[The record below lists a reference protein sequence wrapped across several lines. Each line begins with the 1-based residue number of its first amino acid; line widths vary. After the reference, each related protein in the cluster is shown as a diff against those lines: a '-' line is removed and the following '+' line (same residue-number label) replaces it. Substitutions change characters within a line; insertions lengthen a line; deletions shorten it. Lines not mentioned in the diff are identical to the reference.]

1 MKPITNINSAK
12 WSPAPTAELL
22 ELFPTSM
29 LKGEFDL
36 PHDVI
41 AEDCRRLVAEVK
53 NRYPNDTAR
62 NYTTYFDEDLREE
75 THQLPWFTDFSN
87 TAKDTYI
94 AYIESQYNIEVR
106 NLCRNDIHLFAWISV
121 YNTPHHHPTH
131 NHEHCHVSGTYYVQ
145 CERNQQPIKFLNPSL
160 LATANL
166 RAVSNPQEQVRPDM
180 TVIGSDGHQQE
191 VHFHNQTGE
200 FLLWPSYLQHEVPA
214 HTNGDVDNYERIAIS
229 FNFKHNEP
237 ITDNMTG
244 TNLHYGEVLT
254 GE

>member
-1 MKPITNINSAK
+1 M
-12 WSPAPTAELL
+12 
-22 ELFPTSM
+22 
-29 LKGEFDL
+29 
-36 PHDVI
+36 
-41 AEDCRRLVAEVK
+41 
-53 NRYPNDTAR
+53 
-62 NYTTYFDEDLREE
+62 
-75 THQLPWFTDFSN
+75 
-87 TAKDTYI
+87 
-94 AYIESQYNIEVR
+94 
-106 NLCRNDIHLFAWISV
+106 
-121 YNTPHHHPTH
+121 
-131 NHEHCHVSGTYYVQ
+131 
-145 CERNQQPIKFLNPSL
+145 NPSL

-214 HTNGDVDNYERIAIS
+214 HTNGDVDTYERIAIS
-229 FNFKHNEP
+229 FNFKYNEP